1 MPAKEG
7 PFHYGFVREKGLAV
21 GLTMTQKQAVTKEM
35 ASRYRKGPK
44 KTKGGML
51 DELCALTGWTR
62 DHARRVL
69 RRTVQG
75 SAPRP
80 ARTRTSIYGDD
91 LLEPLQRIW
100 ATLDGPCGKR
110 MAPFMGE
117 IIEAMERW
125 GELELT
131 DAQRDRLTTIS
142 AATIDRRLASAR
154 QHLKIKGRSGTK
166 PGSMLK
172 HQIAIRTFSEW
183 DDTVPGFIQCDL
195 VAHDGGDP
203 NGEFCQTLDVTDVA
217 SGWTE
222 LRAVKNKA
230 QRWVFEAL
238 ADIETTLPFDLRGID
253 SDNGAEFIN
262 NHLVRYCS
270 EHKITFTRS
279 RPYRKND
286 SCFVEQ
292 KNWTVVRQ
300 SVGYLRYDTDREQ
313 KVLNELYGYLRLY
326 VNFFQPQMR
335 LIEKTRN
342 GARVHKR
349 YDSARTPFRRLLDS
363 DIPGARQKALSELFE
378 TLNPVQLKR
387 DIARCQD
394 RLLKV
399 ARRKQPP
406 RKGVKQP
413 TRTRTSEVRQRRD
426 RSRAS

>member
-154 QHLKIKGRSGTK
+154 QRLKIKGRSGTK

-270 EHKITFTRS
+270 EPGECLLLGHS
-279 RPYRKND
+279 LP
-286 SCFVEQ
+286 
-292 KNWTVVRQ
+292 
-300 SVGYLRYDTDREQ
+300 G
-313 KVLNELYGYLRLY
+313 
-326 VNFFQPQMR
+326 P
-335 LIEKTRN
+335 
-342 GARVHKR
+342 
-349 YDSARTPFRRLLDS
+349 SA
-363 DIPGARQKALSELFE
+363 
-378 TLNPVQLKR
+378 
-387 DIARCQD
+387 QD
-394 RLLKV
+394 RLAQTTTQEGGV
-399 ARRKQPP
+399 ERNSPP
-406 RKGVKQP
+406 VSGHPR
-413 TRTRTSEVRQRRD
+413 
-426 RSRAS
+426 